1 VRHILAAAKYE
12 VHRFAAF
19 ARIAGRQ
26 SLVAALGLLFG
37 VAWSSAAPAASHG
50 DRGSS
55 VPEANVWDTAS
66 TVGAAPAGIERY
78 IREAMANWGVPG
90 LAIAVVEDD
99 RIVYARGFGVRSVE
113 TREPVDAQTIF
124 PIGSVTKSMTAT
136 AVAML
141 VDDGKMEWDAP
152 LRRYLP
158 NFEVYD
164 PYVTSVISMRDIA
177 CHRTGIEQ
185 ANYLH
190 WGPIDPAKLENHPSR
205 DDIVRAF
212 KYLRPSE
219 PFRSKFSYKNEPWVV
234 AGAAVAAASGTT
246 WDQFLHDRLFKPLGM
261 SRTSTSVR
269 ETTSLAN
276 VSSIHVI
283 ADGRLRPIDPIN
295 VDVASAMGSVNSS
308 VTDMAQYVRF
318 HLGNGTFNDRRLLS
332 AVQMHELHEPQMID
346 PNERLTT
353 GTPFAQ
359 QVSYSLGWWVQDYRG
374 LKLIHH
380 AGEPPGGSANV
391 FLLPEKHLGVVL
403 LANGDAMSL
412 LAAIALRTIDSYLR
426 VPAYDWN
433 ARALAFEPER
443 LDKDRSP
450 SYLALMADREKSRVP
465 NTTPS
470 VEIEKYA
477 AIYHNNA
484 YGDLRVTEAG
494 GKLTAQLWTHTAA
507 LTHWNYDVFK
517 LDWDP
522 THYFLHVFP
531 ERDNLVRFEID
542 AHGRPSTVFFSSLGI
557 FVRVA
562 GAGVGGAPANPPSH

>member
-1 VRHILAAAKYE
+1 MSKL
-12 VHRFAAF
+12 HRFARS
-19 ARIAGRQ
+19 ARVARRQ
-26 SLVAALGLLFG
+26 ALVTAAILLFG
-37 VAWSSAAPAASHG
+37 AGDPVARAAPAD
-50 DRGSS
+50 DRGSP
-55 VPEANVWDTAS
+55 VPEANARDTVS
-66 TVGAAPAGIERY
+66 TVGAVRVGIERY
-78 IREAMANWGVPG
+78 IRDAMASWGVPG

-99 RIVYARGFGVRSVE
+99 RIVYARGFGVRNVE
-113 TREPVDAQTIF
+113 TREPVNEETIF

-141 VDDGKMEWDAP
+141 VDDGKMDWDAP
-152 LRRYLP
+152 IKGYLP

-164 PYVTSVISMRDIA
+164 QYVTSVISMRDIA

-190 WGPIDPAKLENHPSR
+190 WGPVDPANLVYHPSR

-212 KYLRPSE
+212 KYLRSSE
-219 PFRSKFSYKNEPWVV
+219 PFRVKFAYKNEPWVV

-246 WDQFLHDRLFKPLGM
+246 WDQFLHNRLFKPLGM
-261 SRTSTSVR
+261 DRTSTSVR
-269 ETTSLAN
+269 ETTSLTN

-308 VTDMAQYVRF
+308 VLDLAQYVRF
-318 HLGNGTFNDRRLLS
+318 HLGNGTFNNVQLLS
-332 AVQMHELHEPQMID
+332 AAQMHELHEPQMID

-359 QVSYSLGWWVQDYRG
+359 QASYSLGWWVQDYRG

-391 FLLPEKHLGVVL
+391 FFLPEKHFGVVV

-412 LAAIALRTIDSYLR
+412 LAAIALRAIDAYLR
-426 VPAYDWN
+426 VPVYDWN
-433 ARALAFEPER
+433 ARALALEPER

-450 SYLALMADREKSRVP
+450 SYLALMADRAKSRVP
-465 NTTPS
+465 NTKPS
-470 VEIEKYA
+470 VEIDKYA
-477 AIYHNNA
+477 GIYHNNA
-484 YGDLRVTEAG
+484 YGGLRVTEAG
-494 GKLTAQLWTHTAA
+494 GKLTAKLWTHTGA

-542 AHGRPSTVFFSSLGI
+542 EHGRPSTVSFSSLGT
-557 FVRVA
+557 FVRIE
-562 GAGVGGAPANPPSH
+562 GANVGNGAPATLPSH